1 MAANTPS
8 YADIV
13 NMTETSVRRTEKP
26 VFIKEID
33 IFGTYKVPKDFWL
46 SHVEIY
52 KAISDVIP
60 AEQIA
65 GIQRVRGLWRI
76 YVDDAS
82 SRSALLTKGFSIR
95 NKSVTLYSSNP
106 NRPYIDSVDTTM
118 IHIKNVPLSADDGQ
132 IKRALS
138 IRNCEIVN
146 LFREKI
152 RVDGRLTNCENGD
165 RIAIVANLAE
175 PLPVSME
182 IGRYRAIIRHKG
194 QPNENQKCTKC
205 LQEGHVSRDCTNNQ
219 VCRSCNEEGHIAANC
234 PKPLM
239 EDTSESDIDFG
250 TSDESDTDESGQD
263 TTTEEAPAT
272 VTSVAADDAP
282 SVNNN
287 SESDQSSKS
296 TEIRKTKAV
305 PVPVTPS
312 SLPRHKNKQHKN
324 KKEKK
329 DKTKSEQSGP
339 MEKFLKA
346 CSSTK
351 PSAMSKFNDTP
362 SRKSSSI
369 PPDIRSP
376 LSPAEERNKTAK
388 KANTL
393 QKDKT

>member
-1 MAANTPS
+1 
-8 YADIV
+8 
-13 NMTETSVRRTEKP
+13 
-26 VFIKEID
+26 
-33 IFGTYKVPKDFWL
+33 
-46 SHVEIY
+46 
-52 KAISDVIP
+52 
-60 AEQIA
+60 
-65 GIQRVRGLWRI
+65 
-76 YVDDAS
+76 
-82 SRSALLTKGFSIR
+82 
-95 NKSVTLYSSNP
+95 
-106 NRPYIDSVDTTM
+106 
-118 IHIKNVPLSADDGQ
+118 
-132 IKRALS
+132 
-138 IRNCEIVN
+138 
-146 LFREKI
+146 
-152 RVDGRLTNCENGD
+152 
-165 RIAIVANLAE
+165 
-175 PLPVSME
+175 ME

-205 LQEGHVSRDCTNNQ
+205 LQEGHVSSDCTNNQ
-219 VCRSCNEEGHIAANC
+219 VCRSRNEEGHIAANC

-351 PSAMSKFNDTP
+351 PSAMSKINDTP
-362 SRKSSSI
+362 SRKSFSI

-393 QKDKT
+393 